1 MIDDI
6 KDLKVIQEVKDE
18 RRQWFTRNFWIS
30 FIPEF
35 PYTLYKWKSDKIF
48 KDWEGLFSSLETIK
62 FECVDELIDYYYD
75 HEYHDE
81 AADFL

>member
-30 FIPEF
+30 FIPMLVAAIGCF
-35 PYTLYKWKSDKIF
+35 IF
-48 KDWEGLFSSLETIK
+48 ALFIGSFS
-62 FECVDELIDYYYD
+62 VDLCGVS
-75 HEYHDE
+75 
-81 AADFL
+81 